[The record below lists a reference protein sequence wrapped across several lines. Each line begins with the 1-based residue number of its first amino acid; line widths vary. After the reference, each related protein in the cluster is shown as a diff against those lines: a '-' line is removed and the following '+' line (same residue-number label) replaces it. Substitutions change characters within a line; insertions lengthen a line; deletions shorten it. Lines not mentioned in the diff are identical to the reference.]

1 MGGAFSRRG
10 SIELLTLMR
19 NLCSFFVSAIE
30 KFWFTAKNYFNKRLL
45 AADAELKEKRF
56 RDLVLESV
64 NSVPK
69 EKVLRLCASNRGYV
83 AQVLQSQAQPRDRQA
98 SEPQ

>member
-10 SIELLTLMR
+10 SVEFLTLIT
-19 NLCSFFVSAIE
+19 NLCSFFLLAIE

-56 RDLVLESV
+56 KDLVLESV

-69 EKVLRLCASNRGYV
+69 EKVLRLCASNRRYV
-83 AQVLQSQAQPRDRQA
+83 SQVIQSQAQPREQQA
-98 SEPQ
+98 NEHQ